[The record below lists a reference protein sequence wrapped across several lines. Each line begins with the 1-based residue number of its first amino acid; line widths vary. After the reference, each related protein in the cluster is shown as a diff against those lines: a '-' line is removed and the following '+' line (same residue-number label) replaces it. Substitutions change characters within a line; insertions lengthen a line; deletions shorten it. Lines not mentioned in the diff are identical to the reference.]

1 MFSPSEI
8 AAEIRV
14 LVDTFIIRWNIN
26 QDVAN
31 KLLRSHPEVQWR
43 VISNQVPR
51 CVHNPNG
58 FVMSRI
64 IKATH
69 RRSDLPSASEDVV
82 HGAMQPDDSSA
93 KSGHANRSRSSPWT
107 LFEAFSSKQKSSEVV
122 EVAESSPPLP
132 ERSPSTPM
140 ADYNE
145 GSDGDKGP
153 SKTLA
158 SKTMPKNNCKG
169 TTLKEDP

>member
-64 IKATH
+64 IKATNS
-69 RRSDLPSASEDVV
+69 RSDLPSASEDVV
-82 HGAMQPDDSSA
+82 HGAMRPDDSSA
-93 KSGHANRSRSSPWT
+93 KSGHANRSRSRPRT
-107 LFEAFSSKQKSSEVV
+107 LSQASSRKQKSSVVV
-122 EVAESSPPLP
+122 EVAESSPPIP
-132 ERSPSTPM
+132 EI
-140 ADYNE
+140 AIH
-145 GSDGDKGP
+145 SDG
-153 SKTLA
+153 
-158 SKTMPKNNCKG
+158 
-169 TTLKEDP
+169 

>member
-1 MFSPSEI
+1 MFNPSEI
-8 AAEIRV
+8 AAEIKV

-64 IKATH
+64 IKATNS
-69 RRSDLPSASEDVV
+69 RSDLPSASEDVV

-93 KSGHANRSRSSPWT
+93 KSGHANRSRSRSRT
-107 LFEAFSSKQKSSEVV
+107 LSQASSRKQKSSEVV

-132 ERSPSTPM
+132 ERSPSIPM

-145 GSDGDKGP
+145 GSDGDKVS

-158 SKTMPKNNCKG
+158 PKKMPKKNGKG
-169 TTLKEDP
+169 TTPKEDL

>member
-14 LVDTFIIRWNIN
+14 FVDTFIIRWNIN

-64 IKATH
+64 IKATNS
-69 RRSDLPSASEDVV
+69 RSDLRSASEDVV
-82 HGAMQPDDSSA
+82 HGAMQPDEMIPQPSQVMQIGAGLVPGRSPR
-93 KSGHANRSRSSPWT
+93 HFLANRSLLRWW
-107 LFEAFSSKQKSSEVV
+107 K
-122 EVAESSPPLP
+122 
-132 ERSPSTPM
+132 
-140 ADYNE
+140 
-145 GSDGDKGP
+145 
-153 SKTLA
+153 
-158 SKTMPKNNCKG
+158 
-169 TTLKEDP
+169 